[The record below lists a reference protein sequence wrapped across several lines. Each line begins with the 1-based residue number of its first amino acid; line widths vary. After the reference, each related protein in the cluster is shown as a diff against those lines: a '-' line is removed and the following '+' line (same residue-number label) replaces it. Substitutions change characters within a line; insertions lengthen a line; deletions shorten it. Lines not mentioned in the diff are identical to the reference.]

1 MLSRQVRL
9 LQNKWVAN
17 TSWPKRLEW
26 IEIAGIRGWTGQ
38 RIEFRFPIVALCG
51 ENGSGK
57 STILQAAASAYSP
70 PGKGRNEGWFA
81 SDFFPDTPWDRITEA
96 SIRAGVR
103 EGTTYTTTTVTKR
116 TDRWRGNPGRRERHV
131 ENVDLSRL
139 QPVAARVGYSRLANR
154 RDAEVGA
161 TAFDAA
167 DLQCLADVMGRPYE
181 SARLAVSS
189 RDRTRRV
196 PVVSL
201 AGPSMSGFHQGAGEL
216 TVTELVEKIRIP
228 KYSLLVIDEIETSLH
243 PRAQRRLVRYLAD
256 LARERD
262 LQILLTTHSPYVL
275 DELPPEARGYI
286 MVNDGVRQVV
296 FGVSPEFAMTKMD
309 EELHPECDLYVE
321 DIRAGAMLR
330 ELIAAKASDVLAR
343 CQIIPY
349 GAASVGYAL
358 GQMVANNRFP
368 RPSLVFVDGDKSAEV
383 GCLQLPGG
391 DAPERVVFEGLRA
404 INWGALSSR
413 VGRSFAEVAD
423 ACSRVLTT
431 GNHKEWVEAAATTLI
446 LGGDQ
451 LWQAMCSEWARECVQ
466 DSPEVT
472 SILDSISERLAPK
485 D

>member
-1 MLSRQVRL
+1 MLSKEVRL
-9 LQNKWVAN
+9 LQNKWIAN
-17 TSWPKRLEW
+17 TGWPKRLEW
-26 IEIAGIRGWTGQ
+26 IEIDGIRGWTGQ

-57 STILQAAASAYSP
+57 STVLQAAASAYNA

-81 SDFFPDTPWDRITEA
+81 SDFFPDTPWDRIRDA
-96 SIRAGVR
+96 SLRAGVR
-103 EGTTYTTTTVTKR
+103 EGASYVTTTVTKKS
-116 TDRWRGNPGRRERHV
+116 DRWRGNPNRRERHV
-131 ENVDLSRL
+131 ENVDLSRM

-154 RDAEVGA
+154 KDAEVGA
-161 TAFDAA
+161 TDFSAA
-167 DLQCLADVMGRPYE
+167 DLQCLTDVMGRPYQ

-189 RDRTRRV
+189 RDQKRPV
-196 PVVSL
+196 PVVIL

-243 PRAQRRLVRYLAD
+243 PRAQRRLIRYLASI
-256 LARERD
+256 ARDRE

-286 MVNDGVRQVV
+286 MLNEGVRQVV

-321 DIRAGAMLR
+321 DERASSVLR
-330 ELIAAKASDVLAR
+330 ELLATYAGDLLSR

-358 GQMVANNRFP
+358 GQMVENNRFP
-368 RPSLVFVDGDKSAEV
+368 RPSLVFVDGDQPAEI

-391 DAPERVVFEGLRA
+391 DAPERVVFEGLRGT
-404 INWGALSSR
+404 NWGALSER
-413 VGRSFAEVAD
+413 VGRPFAEVAD
-423 ACSRVLTT
+423 ACSRVLTIAD
-431 GNHKEWVEAAATTLI
+431 HKEWVRTAANMLI

-451 LWQAMCSEWARECVQ
+451 LWQAMCAEWARVCVN
-466 DSPEVT
+466 DEAPEIT
-472 SILDSISERLAPK
+472 TILDAVREKLVET
-485 D
+485 